1 MMKKDREM
9 ALPAG
14 EGAADDNI
22 IENPAEKAAENTPAV
37 SGSSAFGRMLHRN
50 AARTAERRRTGEL
63 ETRRSRRRR
72 SSWRFI
78 LPSLIGV
85 SVFFLVPFM
94 VVVYYSLV
102 NNPVQHVF
110 VGTENYVRILQN
122 PAFLTAARN
131 TLVFSLISVPLAVVL
146 SLFLAVVLESRIPFK
161 SYFRSFFLSPMMVPV
176 ASVILVWQVLFHSHG
191 LANDLIGIFGLGPID
206 WPKSDYAMIPICILF
221 LWKNLGY
228 NMILFMAG
236 LSAIPREILEV
247 AKLESATDWQIF
259 WSIKLRYLSSSLMF
273 VTIMS
278 LINSFKVFREI
289 YLLTGDHPYGSLYML
304 QHFINNNLSSLDY
317 QKVSSAAILMSI
329 VMVCIIALLLMAEN
343 RAGRDLES

>member
-1 MMKKDREM
+1 MSV
-9 ALPAG
+9 LGPVSAG
-14 EGAADDNI
+14 
-22 IENPAEKAAENTPAV
+22 
-37 SGSSAFGRMLHRN
+37 
-50 AARTAERRRTGEL
+50 
-63 ETRRSRRRR
+63 
-72 SSWRFI
+72 
-78 LPSLIGV
+78 
-85 SVFFLVPFM
+85 
-94 VVVYYSLV
+94 
-102 NNPVQHVF
+102 
-110 VGTENYVRILQN
+110 
-122 PAFLTAARN
+122 
-131 TLVFSLISVPLAVVL
+131 
-146 SLFLAVVLESRIPFK
+146 
-161 SYFRSFFLSPMMVPV
+161 
-176 ASVILVWQVLFHSHG
+176 ILVWHVLFHAHG

>member
-1 MMKKDREM
+1 M

-37 SGSSAFGRMLHRN
+37 SGSSALGRMLHRN

-131 TLVFSLISVPLAVVL
+131 TLVFSLIS
-146 SLFLAVVLESRIPFK
+146 
-161 SYFRSFFLSPMMVPV
+161 
-176 ASVILVWQVLFHSHG
+176 ASVMRS
-191 LANDLIGIFGLGPID
+191 LALNG
-206 WPKSDYAMIPICILF
+206 
-221 LWKNLGY
+221 
-228 NMILFMAG
+228 
-236 LSAIPREILEV
+236 SAIRSLASPWEWNRTCHTRITE
-247 AKLESATDWQIF
+247 ATG
-259 WSIKLRYLSSSLMF
+259 
-273 VTIMS
+273 TIMG
-278 LINSFKVFREI
+278 LRKKER
-289 YLLTGDHPYGSLYML
+289 
-304 QHFINNNLSSLDY
+304 
-317 QKVSSAAILMSI
+317 K
-329 VMVCIIALLLMAEN
+329 
-343 RAGRDLES
+343 

>member
-1 MMKKDREM
+1 M
-9 ALPAG
+9 
-14 EGAADDNI
+14 
-22 IENPAEKAAENTPAV
+22 
-37 SGSSAFGRMLHRN
+37 F
-50 AARTAERRRTGEL
+50 RT
-63 ETRRSRRRR
+63 
-72 SSWRFI
+72 
-78 LPSLIGV
+78 
-85 SVFFLVPFM
+85 FFL
-94 VVVYYSLV
+94 
-102 NNPVQHVF
+102 
-110 VGTENYVRILQN
+110 R
-122 PAFLTAARN
+122 
-131 TLVFSLISVPLAVVL
+131 
-146 SLFLAVVLESRIPFK
+146 
-161 SYFRSFFLSPMMVPV
+161 PMMGPV
-176 ASVILVWQVLFHSHG
+176 ASVVLVWQVIFHARGTLNQFLELFG
-191 LANDLIGIFGLGPID
+191 VQGAD
-206 WPKSDYAMIPICILF
+206 WLKSPYCQLVIVVLF

>member
-1 MMKKDREM
+1 MKKDREM

-37 SGSSAFGRMLHRN
+37 SGSSALGRMLHRN

-191 LANDLIGIFGLGPID
+191 LAD
-206 WPKSDYAMIPICILF
+206 
-221 LWKNLGY
+221 
-228 NMILFMAG
+228 
-236 LSAIPREILEV
+236 ILEV
-247 AKLESATDWQIF
+247 QAP
-259 WSIKLRYLSSSLMF
+259 LSFLVPYVRDDHVSDH
-273 VTIMS
+273 
-278 LINSFKVFREI
+278 
-289 YLLTGDHPYGSLYML
+289 LL
-304 QHFINNNLSSLDY
+304 
-317 QKVSSAAILMSI
+317 
-329 VMVCIIALLLMAEN
+329 
-343 RAGRDLES
+343 